1 MIYAVPCNST
11 LISNHFSRCEQIA
24 IIDSITHQTQY
35 LSIAPDTSC
44 CSVKKKWLRV
54 IDDYKVDVVVVRNIG
69 QNMLK
74 GLFQSQVTVLAAKV
88 KLELRNIHFAEL
100 MPVESLDYG
109 RVSPKKKT
117 CGNSKNATLSLAPP
131 QSGWHSIRRVRR

>member
-24 IIDSITHQTQY
+24 IIDSTTHQTQY

-44 CSVKKKWLRV
+44 CSVKKKWQQV
-54 IDDYKVDVVVVRNIG
+54 IAGYKVDVVVVRNIG

-74 GLFQSQVTVLAAKV
+74 GLFQSHVKVLAAKARQDI
-88 KLELRNIHFAEL
+88 RNIHFSEL
-100 MPVESLDYG
+100 MTVESLDYG
-109 RVSPKKKT
+109 RVSPKKKA
-117 CGNSKNATLSLAPP
+117 CGNGNNATSSLALP
-131 QSGWHSIRRVRR
+131 QSGWHSIRRIKR